1 MKFLVRI
8 LGRLA
13 VVAALAFAGGAV
25 ITAGSLA
32 TASVANAQTISAV
45 VVEGNR
51 RIDAAA
57 IKGYVQIAPGERA
70 DPIKI
75 DDALKALYATGL
87 FEDVKINVVGSR
99 LVVHVVENAMINRV
113 AFEGNK
119 KVKDATLSAEI
130 QSKARGPLS
139 RTTVQSDVR
148 RIVDVY
154 RRGGRYDVRVEPKII
169 ERGNGRDDLV
179 FEIHEGDKT
188 TIKKI
193 VFVGNKAFSDWKLRD
208 VISSSQTNWL
218 SWIKSTDVYDP
229 DRVSA
234 DQETLRRFYLKHG
247 YADFRIVSANVDL
260 NKADGGF
267 VVTFTVDEGVQY
279 RTGTVQ
285 VISNVRDI
293 DSKVLQGFV
302 RTKSGE
308 VYSADAVQKTVE
320 LITMDLAKRGY
331 AFAQV
336 KPRGD
341 RDFATR
347 HINLVYSVEQGAR
360 VYIERINVSGN
371 TRTRDEV
378 IRREFDLYEG
388 DPYNHALVDRAERRL
403 KNLGYFKNV
412 KITSEPGSAPD
423 RVIINVNVEDQLT
436 GQFSVSGGYSTAAGA
451 LAEVSVGERNFLGR
465 GQMVRAS
472 VQYGQYQRGAEFSF
486 SDPYLLGHRVGGGFD
501 IFAKEQLPND
511 YQTYSVSTY
520 GGNLRAALPLNEETS
535 LGLRYSLFQRDL
547 DVSKNYKDGCR
558 YLPGGVAFP
567 TDGPGGVGG
576 LPCNDPN
583 FAGFSAGTN
592 PNFPG
597 AMSPGRHNAN
607 EVSAAIKQ
615 ALGTTLTSSVGYTLS
630 YNSLD
635 NNKDPS
641 MGTLLS
647 LNQDF
652 AGLGGD
658 SHYLRSSVEGRI
670 YKPIVGDYVFMLKGS
685 AGYITPLGGDD
696 KLNILDGF
704 FKGPEIVRGFEPSGI
719 GPRDLGSSFKD
730 ALGGTQYWSATAELQ
745 FPLTFMPKDLGIKA
759 AIFADAGSL
768 WGYKG
773 DTALS
778 QFGTPYGSG
787 PGQIACPTGTNKTD
801 TNKPSSICVA
811 DSNSVRSSV
820 GVSLIWSSPFGP
832 LRFDFAKAITKE
844 PWDRTQF
851 FRFSGGTQ
859 F

>member
-51 RIDAAA
+51 RIDTAAV
-57 IKGYVQIAPGERA
+57 KGYVQIAPGERA

-130 QSKARGPLS
+130 QSKSRGPLS

-169 ERGNGRDDLV
+169 ERGNGRDDLI
-179 FEIHEGDKT
+179 FEIHEGEKT

-472 VQYGQYQRGAEFSF
+472 VQYGQYQRGAELNF

-501 IFAKEQLPND
+501 LFAKEQLPND

-547 DVSKNYKDGCR
+547 GVSERYNDGCR
-558 YLPGGVAFP
+558 YIRNDLTPGTDVFPASCNTDPNYQHVNEHGV
-567 TDGPGGVGG
+567 PGKIGVG
-576 LPCNDPN
+576 
-583 FAGFSAGTN
+583 N
-592 PNFPG
+592 P
-597 AMSPGRHNAN
+597 N
-607 EVSAAIKQ
+607 EVSSAIKQ

-635 NNKDPS
+635 NNKDPT
-641 MGTLLS
+641 MGTLLTLS
-647 LNQDF
+647 QDF
-652 AGLGGD
+652 AGVGGD
-658 SHYLRSSVEGRI
+658 AHYLRSSVEGRI
-670 YKPIVGDYVFMLKGS
+670 YKPIVGDYVFMLKGG
-685 AGYITPLGGDD
+685 AGYIEPLGGDG

-719 GPRDLGSSFKD
+719 GPRDLGSPFRD

-773 DTALS
+773 DTNLT
-778 QFGTPYGSG
+778 QFGTPYGAG
-787 PGQIACPTGTNKTD
+787 VDCPNGTNKTHG
-801 TNKPSSICVA
+801 PSSICVA

>member
-8 LGRLA
+8 FGRLA

-51 RIDAAA
+51 RIDTAAV
-57 IKGYVQIAPGERA
+57 KGYVQIAPGERA

-179 FEIHEGDKT
+179 FEIHEGEKT

-472 VQYGQYQRGAEFSF
+472 VQYGQYQRGAELNF

-501 IFAKEQLPND
+501 LFAKEQLPND

-547 DVSKNYKDGCR
+547 DVSKRYKDGCR
-558 YLPGGVAFP
+558 YVRDPNDVHAVYP
-567 TDGPGGVGG
+567 NVPVN
-576 LPCNDPN
+576 CNDP
-583 FAGFSAGTN
+583 AYPGGQLN
-592 PNFPG
+592 P
-597 AMSPGRHNAN
+597 N

-615 ALGTTLTSSVGYTLS
+615 ALGSTLTSSVGYTLS

-652 AGLGGD
+652 AGVGGD

-719 GPRDLGSSFKD
+719 GPRDLGSPFRD
-730 ALGGTQYWSATAELQ
+730 ALGGTQYWSASAEVQ

-773 DTALS
+773 DTTLS
-778 QFGTPYGSG
+778 QFGTPYGPTSG
-787 PGQIACPTGTNKTD
+787 LACPSGANKTD
-801 TNKPSSICVA
+801 PNKDSSICVA